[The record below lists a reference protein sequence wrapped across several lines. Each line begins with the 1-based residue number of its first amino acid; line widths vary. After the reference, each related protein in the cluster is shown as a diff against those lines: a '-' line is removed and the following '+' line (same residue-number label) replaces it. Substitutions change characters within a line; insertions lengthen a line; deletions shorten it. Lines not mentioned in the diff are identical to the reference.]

1 MTSWDVWIQSDKARL
16 TQATRE
22 ELGLKT
28 MWNERPRLPG
38 STGSAG
44 LRDPPPALPRPLPA
58 LLGKAQLKTVP
69 RNAWTTPQ
77 SRMQSVVSQQIHWP
91 HLAFLLGWAD
101 LCNNQT
107 HLGGQWGSKGV
118 CLVDDYFL
126 HLINPSKSEGTSLL
140 ISNRHRLALLAYKND
155 SF

>member
-16 TQATRE
+16 TQTTGE

-28 MWNERPRLPG
+28 MWDEREAQAVLGRV
-38 STGSAG
+38 TC
-44 LRDPPPALPRPLPA
+44 RPALPS

-77 SRMQSVVSQQIHWP
+77 SRMQSVSQQIHWP
-91 HLAFLLGWAD
+91 RLAFLLGWAE
-101 LCNNQT
+101 LCNNRT
-107 HLGGQWGSKGV
+107 HLGGQRGSKGV
-118 CLVDDYFL
+118 CLVDNYFL